1 MSLERIVCPWP
12 VLLAMTFTLNR
23 LLPLLAASMALPLS
37 ATEIVGHRGASH
49 DAPENSLSAMK
60 EAWKQGADGAELD
73 LWLSKD
79 GHLVVMHD
87 GTTKRI
93 GGVDKKISEQTW
105 EELQKLDVGSWKDS
119 KFTGEKI
126 PTLESIFEATPAG
139 KKMVLEIKCGPE
151 ILPELA
157 KVIKAS
163 PLYPKQLVII
173 SFNYEVMKQSK
184 PLFPEVEHYLLAGYK
199 KDKET
204 GKLPEL
210 SEFVEKAKAAKLD
223 GLDLNHGWPIDE
235 AFVKGLK
242 DQGLKLITWTVDDP
256 EIAKRHVKAGVDAIT
271 TDRPAYLRENAL
283 GK

>member
-1 MSLERIVCPWP
+1 
-12 VLLAMTFTLNR
+12 MTLTLNR
-23 LLPLLAASMALPLS
+23 LLPLLAASLALPLS

-79 GHLVVMHD
+79 GRLVVMHD

-93 GGVDKKISEQTW
+93 GGVDKKIVDQTW
-105 EELQKLDVGSWKDS
+105 EELQKLDVGSWKDP
-119 KFTGEKI
+119 KFAGERI
-126 PTLESIFEATPAG
+126 PTLESIFDATPAG

-157 KVIKAS
+157 KVIKTS

-223 GLDLNHGWPIDE
+223 GLDLNHGWPIDA
-235 AFVKGLK
+235 AFVKGLR

>member
-1 MSLERIVCPWP
+1 MSLERFTPPCP
-12 VLLAMTFTLNR
+12 VQLAMTLKLNC
-23 LLPLLAASMALPLS
+23 LLPLLATGLALPLA

-60 EAWKQGADGAELD
+60 LAWEQGADGAELD

-79 GHLVVMHD
+79 DRLVVMHD
-87 GTTKRI
+87 GSTKRT
-93 GGVDKKISEQTW
+93 GGLDKKIADQTW
-105 EELQKLDVGSWKDS
+105 EELQKLDIGAWKDA
-119 KFTGEKI
+119 KFKGEKI
-126 PTLESIFEATPAG
+126 PTLESILESTPAG

-151 ILPELA
+151 ILPALG

-223 GLDLNHGWPIDE
+223 GLDLNHGWPIDD

-242 DQGLKLITWTVDDP
+242 DQGLKLITWTVNDP
-256 EIAKRHVKAGVDAIT
+256 AVAKQHVKAGVDAIT

>member
-1 MSLERIVCPWP
+1 MSLERIACPWP

-23 LLPLLAASMALPLS
+23 LLPLLAASLALPLS

-79 GHLVVMHD
+79 GRLVVMHD

-105 EELQKLDVGSWKDS
+105 EELQKLDVGSWKSS
-119 KFTGEKI
+119 KFAGEKI

>member
-1 MSLERIVCPWP
+1 
-12 VLLAMTFTLNR
+12 MTLTFNR
-23 LLPLLAASMALPLS
+23 LLPLLAASLALPLS

-93 GGVDKKISEQTW
+93 GGVDKKIVDQTW
-105 EELQKLDVGSWKDS
+105 EELQKLDVGSWKDP
-119 KFTGEKI
+119 KFAGEKI
-126 PTLESIFEATPAG
+126 PTLKSIFDATPAG

-157 KVIKAS
+157 KVIKTS

-223 GLDLNHGWPIDE
+223 GLDLNHGWPIDD

>member
-79 GHLVVMHD
+79 GRLVVMHD

-93 GGVDKKISEQTW
+93 GGVDKKIADQTW
-105 EELQKLDVGSWKDS
+105 EELQKLDVGGWKDP
-119 KFTGEKI
+119 KFAGEKI

-151 ILPELA
+151 ILAELA